1 MFLRSVS
8 DASFLCRP
16 ARYKNDPEGLSN
28 MPVASIHHSDAVVI
42 AVIAARHRLPPL
54 TWPKFLSDVAYR
66 FLTCVENAQGQE
78 TTATT
83 SHSPWAGTCY
93 KQKRQSFLF
102 FPPDEFGFDTIR
114 EQKPRGRL
122 RTSVGNQTLPRVY
135 SLQARRH
142 CSAINASDGREACR
156 NTRLVFG

>member
-1 MFLRSVS
+1 MLRFCVVQP
-8 DASFLCRP
+8 DIKMTLKASRTC
-16 ARYKNDPEGLSN
+16 LSRQYITVT
-28 MPVASIHHSDAVVI
+28 PLLSLLSLLV
-42 AVIAARHRLPPL
+42 HRLPPL

>member
-1 MFLRSVS
+1 MLRFCVVQP
-8 DASFLCRP
+8 DIKMTLKASRTC
-16 ARYKNDPEGLSN
+16 LSRQYITVT
-28 MPVASIHHSDAVVI
+28 PLLSLLSLLV
-42 AVIAARHRLPPL
+42 HRLPPL

-135 SLQARRH
+135 SSQARRH

>member
-1 MFLRSVS
+1 MTLK
-8 DASFLCRP
+8 ASRTC
-16 ARYKNDPEGLSN
+16 LSRQYITVT
-28 MPVASIHHSDAVVI
+28 PLLSLLSLLV
-42 AVIAARHRLPPL
+42 HRLPPL

-156 NTRLVFG
+156 NTRLVFR